1 MTPIISEY
9 QEGTRNARVYRTTS
23 GDYGVL
29 LFDAETDF
37 NDFKSFHTID
47 DAENAAED
55 WVMGH
60 DTI

>member
-9 QEGTRNARVYRTTS
+9 QQGTRNARVYRTTS

-37 NDFKSFHTID
+37 NDFKSFHIID
-47 DAENAAED
+47 DAEDAAED
-55 WVMGH
+55 WVMGY